1 MMAGLGL
8 HSGPC
13 VEIHALAPSRRC
25 SPMYSPGPG
34 GMQRHNETG
43 PCKAETADGKD
54 DFCSGGQGLASIW
67 ISFIAPQ
74 RALSSSQ
81 AALNNH
87 NWGLFLAPFLSLF
100 KCHLVSNK
108 IHTWNSVFDL
118 GRVCVLP
125 GLWVGFWEKQLGLEM

>member
-1 MMAGLGL
+1 MY
-8 HSGPC
+8 
-13 VEIHALAPSRRC
+13 
-25 SPMYSPGPG
+25 PMYSSGPWRNAEA
-34 GMQRHNETG
+34 QWDW
-43 PCKAETADGKD
+43 PCRAETADGKD

-87 NWGLFLAPFLSLF
+87 NQGLFLAPFLSLF

-108 IHTWNSVFDL
+108 THTWNSVFDL
-118 GRVCVLP
+118 GPVCTLP
-125 GLWVGFWEKQLGLEM
+125 RILVGFWEK